1 LTQSLTPLSEDIS
14 LVPLGAGD
22 LIDRAIRLYRRH
34 FLTLLWIAAPPV
46 IVSAVGGVMST
57 IAWRNIA
64 LTSKGNALVLYVL
77 LLVVGT
83 LIAWAGILFQVIVMG
98 GATRNL
104 VTHLLWN
111 EPVSARATY
120 RNVRARFWGLLGAA
134 LVLAIWA
141 IFGAFIAIIGFY
153 IAVLIIVLASI
164 AMIQILPSWIAMI
177 IGVTV
182 GIGLLLL
189 TLTFFVF
196 IVGRMA
202 FVPQIMLVEGKGVF
216 DAVGRS
222 FSLAK
227 ASTRRMLALSI
238 FSWLAAYSA
247 LMVLAVP
254 LGIYA
259 YLNGINPVMFN
270 AIGTPTWYSVSYTVL
285 WQLSSII
292 IAPVWMLGLS
302 LLYVDQRVRLEGYDI
317 ELMAARRLGDI
328 PSPSAVSDRV
338 YTPAIVPQKGD
349 VSYQVPEPVRTGTLG
364 LL

>member
-1 LTQSLTPLSEDIS
+1 
-14 LVPLGAGD
+14 VA
-22 LIDRAIRLYRRH
+22 
-34 FLTLLWIAAPPV
+34 
-46 IVSAVGGVMST
+46 
-57 IAWRNIA
+57 
-64 LTSKGNALVLYVL
+64 
-77 LLVVGT
+77 GT

-141 IFGAFIAIIGFY
+141 IFGAFIAFIGFY
-153 IAVLIIVLASI
+153 IAVLIIVLASV
-164 AMIQILPSWIAMI
+164 AMVQILPSWIAMI

-202 FVPQIMLVEGKGVF
+202 FVPQVMLVEGKGVF

-247 LMVLAVP
+247 LMILAVP

-259 YLNGINPVMFN
+259 YLNGINPLMFN
-270 AIGTPTWYSVSYTVL
+270 AIGTPTWYAVSQTVL
-285 WQLSSII
+285 AQLSSII

-317 ELMAARRLGDI
+317 ELMAARRLGEI

-338 YTPAIVPQKGD
+338 YTPAIAPQKGD
-349 VSYQVPEPVRTGTLG
+349 AGYQVQEPVRTGTLG